1 MLTMMMLGMWRTA
14 YIPLPVACLQ
24 LQARLVLREE
34 SVRPRVYVV
43 VRGVYVGAARVVL
56 HIAQESRARLF
67 VLVLHQNFFMA
78 APAPHSGVAVHSR
91 PRFDVS
97 GGGNA

>member
-1 MLTMMMLGMWRTA
+1 MLL
-14 YIPLPVACLQ
+14 
-24 LQARLVLREE
+24 E

-56 HIAQESRARLF
+56 YIAQESRARLF
-67 VLVLHQNFFMA
+67 VLVLHQRFFMA
-78 APAPHSGVAVHSR
+78 APAPHLRVAVHIKPS
-91 PRFDVS
+91 FDVS